1 MVMDQKERKTK
12 QIALAHKLLEV
23 IQTPEWQSVMLPYFT
38 DERDVMIETMASL
51 TDSLQLMR
59 YAGSVQTLNSMLR
72 LESRCRQIIEQ
83 GIDEKLEKFN

>member
-1 MVMDQKERKTK
+1 
-12 QIALAHKLLEV
+12 
-23 IQTPEWQSVMLPYFT
+23 
-38 DERDVMIETMASL
+38 MASL

-72 LESRCRQIIEQ
+72 LESRCQEIIRQ